1 MLEKVEIR
9 TDQGVLLTLVL
20 EDISDGLILEDIEGL
35 DPVKATLVT
44 SSFANL
50 DGVQYHTARREP
62 RNMVFKLKLE
72 PDYVSM
78 SVRQLRSRLYNF
90 FMPKSNVNMRF
101 FMEGLPPVDISG
113 RVETFAAPL
122 FVKEPKATITLL
134 CVNADFVDLTP
145 VVVNGSTT
153 SGAVQQTI
161 AYPGT
166 IETGFRFKL
175 FPNRSLNEF
184 TIFHQPADGS
194 IRILEFMYPLVAGDV
209 LDISTVSRAKGA
221 WLTRGSTESSVLYG
235 VSAFSD
241 WINLFPGD
249 NLIRVFAE
257 GAAIPYSIEYTTKYG
272 GL

>member
-1 MLEKVEIR
+1 MLEKVEVR
-9 TDQGVLLTLVL
+9 TDQGVLLTLLL
-20 EDISDGLILEDIEGL
+20 EDISDGLVVEDIDGL

-78 SVRQLRSRLYNF
+78 SVRELRSRLYNF

-101 FMEGLPPVDISG
+101 FMEGYPPLDISG
-113 RVETFAAPL
+113 RVEDFDSPL
-122 FVKEPKATITLL
+122 FVREPKATITLL
-134 CVNADFVDLTP
+134 CANSDFVNLTP
-145 VVVNGSTT
+145 VTVNGSTT
-153 SGAVQQTI
+153 NGSSQLTI

-166 IETGFRFKL
+166 IETGIKFKL
-175 FPNRSLNEF
+175 LPDRVVNDF
-184 TIFHQPADGS
+184 TIFHQPGDGS
-194 IRILEFMYPLVAGDV
+194 IRMLEFVHPMVAGDV

-221 WLTRGSTESSVLYG
+221 WLTQGTTYSSVLYG

-241 WINLFPGD
+241 WINLYPGD
-249 NLIRVFAE
+249 NLIRVFTE